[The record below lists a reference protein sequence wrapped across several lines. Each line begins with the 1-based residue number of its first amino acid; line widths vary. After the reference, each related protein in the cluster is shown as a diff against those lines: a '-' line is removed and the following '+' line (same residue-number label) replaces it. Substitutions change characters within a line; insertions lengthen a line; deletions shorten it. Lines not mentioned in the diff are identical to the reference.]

1 MKTRQV
7 IGLSVLSS
15 LLTVLAV
22 LIVFNSSATAIA
34 QKPASTPTPVK
45 PIAPLNPDALTT
57 NPGEVVQS
65 AVPELP
71 DAATATNDYQHV
83 AGSAFTPLWNPAQT
97 YYASNGCVYMTGTY
111 KYLSYPLILPSGSTM
126 TQLRFY
132 YKDASASED
141 GIFNLVRYDDG
152 LSNTYLYTLTTSG
165 SGGLGSYTTL
175 DVSLTPDYMNYSYVL
190 LWRPVVAG
198 STMQLCGYR
207 AVYTR
212 PLLGAAA
219 LPLIQ
224 KNAGP

>member
-22 LIVFNSSATAIA
+22 LIVFNSRATAIA

-45 PIAPLNPDALTT
+45 LIAPLNPDALTT

-71 DAATATNDYQHV
+71 DAATATSDYQHV

-111 KYLSYPLILPSGSTM
+111 KYLSYPLILPYRSTL
-126 TQLRFY
+126 TQLRLY
-132 YKDASASED
+132 YDDASAED
-141 GIFNLVRYDDG
+141 GILNLVQYDDG
-152 LSNTYLYTLTTSG
+152 LSNTYLYTLTTAG
-165 SGGLGSYTTL
+165 SGGWNYTTI
-175 DVSLTPDYMNYSYVL
+175 DVSLTPDYVNYSYML
-190 LWRPVVAG
+190 LWRPLVAG

-224 KNAGP
+224 KNVGP